1 MMDILDLFLDALLD
15 CLRLVPFLLATL
27 AFMEYLEHRAAGQF
41 ERAIARAGNF
51 GPVVGA
57 ALGCVPQCGFSAA
70 CSQLFN
76 GGLISAGT
84 LVAVYLSTS
93 DEALPILLASPG
105 QWKNVGLVI
114 LVKVVI
120 AVVTGF
126 VLDRV
131 WRVEQQKA
139 DYVESA
145 IPHSEVCHSDGKWSH
160 LLLSAVK
167 RMLGILLFIFLV
179 SFLLNLGIA
188 AIGEERIGK
197 MLLPGPL
204 QPFLAALV
212 GLIPNCA
219 SSVLLTQL
227 YLEGL
232 ISFGSVI
239 AGLSTAMGIGL
250 LVLLKGRRKP
260 RTYAIVLGT
269 TYASAVLFG
278 SIFQLIF

>member
-1 MMDILDLFLDALLD
+1 MDFLDLLLDAVID
-15 CLRLVPFLLATL
+15 CAKLVPFLLVTL
-27 AFMEYLEHRAAGQF
+27 LLIEYLEHRAAGKF
-41 ERAIARAGNF
+41 ERALSRAGKF
-51 GPVVGA
+51 GPVAGA

-105 QWKNVGLVI
+105 QWKTVGLVI
-114 LVKVVI
+114 AVKVVI
-120 AVVTGF
+120 AIITGF
-126 VLDRV
+126 ALDAV
-131 WRVEQQKA
+131 WRIDKQQA
-139 DYVESA
+139 DYVETA
-145 IPHSEVCHSDGKWSH
+145 QPHAAECHCDGSWGH
-160 LLLSAVK
+160 LILAAVK
-167 RMLGILLFIFLV
+167 RMLGILFFIFLI
-179 SFLLNLGIA
+179 SLLLNVGIA
-188 AIGEERIGK
+188 AVGEERIGAL
-197 MLLPGPL
+197 LLPGSA

-212 GLIPNCA
+212 GMIPNCA
-219 SSVLLTQL
+219 ASVLLTKL

-260 RTYAIVLGT
+260 RTYAIVLGA